1 MIILRKDK
9 LNLVE
14 PDNEVMRAPPA
25 LYDFTNE
32 GESAPGISTVLFER
46 MKQLGGV
53 GLSANQVGLD
63 LRVFVMGLGETK
75 IAVFNPE
82 IIEYSDI
89 EELFNEGCLS
99 YPGIV
104 LGIKRPIKIKATYQ
118 NETGQIIEQEFNG
131 LTARIFQHE
140 YDHMNGTDYTD
151 RVSKFKLDYAKKKVE
166 KCVIEGKVV
175 DTDWDRMHT
184 YYSKIYPNII
194 AQLEK
199 EAGITA
205 KT

>member
-32 GESAPGISTVLFER
+32 GDSALGISTVLFER

-151 RVSKFKLDYAKKKVE
+151 RVSKFKLDYAKKKFENKRKKIIKKYAV
-166 KCVIEGKVV
+166 KTMIEALNVNK
-175 DTDWDRMHT
+175 DSD
-184 YYSKIYPNII
+184 
-194 AQLEK
+194 
-199 EAGITA
+199 
-205 KT
+205 

>member
-32 GESAPGISTVLFER
+32 GESASGISSVLFER

-63 LRVFVMGLGETK
+63 MRLFVMGLGETK

-82 IIEYSDI
+82 IIEYSDT

-104 LGIKRPIKIKATYQ
+104 LGIKRPTKIKAKYQ
-118 NETGQIIEQEFNG
+118 DETGQIIEQEFNG

-151 RVSKFKLDYAKKKVE
+151 RVSKFKLDYAKKKFENKRKKIIKKYAV
-166 KCVIEGKVV
+166 KTMIEALNVNK
-175 DTDWDRMHT
+175 DSD
-184 YYSKIYPNII
+184 
-194 AQLEK
+194 
-199 EAGITA
+199 
-205 KT
+205 

>member
-63 LRVFVMGLGETK
+63 MRVFVMGLGETK

-82 IIEYSDI
+82 ITEYSNT

-99 YPGIV
+99 YPGIM
-104 LGIKRPIKIKATYQ
+104 LGIKRPTKIKAKYQ

-140 YDHMNGTDYTD
+140 
-151 RVSKFKLDYAKKKVE
+151 
-166 KCVIEGKVV
+166 
-175 DTDWDRMHT
+175 
-184 YYSKIYPNII
+184 
-194 AQLEK
+194 
-199 EAGITA
+199 
-205 KT
+205 

>member
-14 PDNEVMRAPPA
+14 PTDEVMNKPPA
-25 LYDFTNE
+25 SYDFETE
-32 GESAPGISTVLFER
+32 GESAPGVSTVLFER

-82 IIEYSDI
+82 IIEYNTK

-99 YPGIV
+99 YPGIM
-104 LGIKRPIKIKATYQ
+104 LSIKRPTTIKVRYQ
-118 NETGQIIEQEFNG
+118 DETGQYIENEFNG
-131 LTARIFQHE
+131 LTARVFQHE
-140 YDHMNGTDYTD
+140 FDHMNGTDYTH
-151 RVSKFKLDYAKKKVE
+151 RVSKFKLDFAKKKFENKRKKIIKKYAV
-166 KCVIEGKVV
+166 KTMIEALN
-175 DTDWDRMHT
+175 DSQNT
-184 YYSKIYPNII
+184 N
-194 AQLEK
+194 
-199 EAGITA
+199 
-205 KT
+205 

>member
-14 PDNEVMRAPPA
+14 PDNAVMNAPPA

-32 GESAPGISTVLFER
+32 GASAPGVSTVLFER

-63 LRVFVMGLGETK
+63 MRVFVMGLGETK

-82 IIEYSDI
+82 ITEYSNT

-99 YPGIV
+99 YPGIM
-104 LGIKRPIKIKATYQ
+104 LGIKRPTKIKAKYQ
-118 NETGQIIEQEFNG
+118 DETGQIIEQEFNG

-140 YDHMNGTDYTD
+140 YDHMTGTDYTD
-151 RVSKFKLDYAKKKVE
+151 RVSKFKLDYAKKKFENKRKKIIKKYAV
-166 KCVIEGKVV
+166 KTMIEALNGNK
-175 DTDWDRMHT
+175 D
-184 YYSKIYPNII
+184 SN
-194 AQLEK
+194 
-199 EAGITA
+199 
-205 KT
+205 

>member
-14 PDNEVMRAPPA
+14 PENEIMNRPPA

-32 GESAPGISTVLFER
+32 GKSASAISTVLFER

-63 LRVFVMGLGETK
+63 MRVFVMGLGETK

-82 IIEYSDI
+82 ILEYSDT

-99 YPGIV
+99 YPGIM
-104 LGIKRPIKIKATYQ
+104 LGIKRPTKITATYQ
-118 NETGQIIEQEFNG
+118 DENGQIINQEFNG

-140 YDHMNGTDYTD
+140 YDHMNGTDFTG
-151 RVSKFKLDYAKKKVE
+151 RVSKFKLDYAKKKFENKRKKIIKKYAV
-166 KCVIEGKVV
+166 KTMIEALNGNK
-175 DTDWDRMHT
+175 D
-184 YYSKIYPNII
+184 SN
-194 AQLEK
+194 
-199 EAGITA
+199 
-205 KT
+205 